1 MLNRHI
7 VLLVF
12 GMLCTWPA
20 RGHDFWLQPRE
31 YWLPPGLVTPL
42 TLQVGHGPYRQRSPI
57 PPGRITRFAAI
68 GPGNRFL
75 DLRERLHP
83 GDQLEDGSVVF
94 PGPGTYVVVLETDNR
109 AQSHLPAIRFNDYL
123 QVEGLTPALE
133 ERRRLHRMDAD
144 GSEIYS
150 RHAKALVRVG
160 TGAGDVV
167 SSEWVT
173 RPVGLPLEI
182 IPEVN
187 PYATPRPAALPVRV
201 LYEGRPLPG
210 ALVKLTELEHDAEP
224 FEAHRTDASGRTTFA
239 LPNQGT
245 WLLNVIWTRPLPKT
259 EETDFE
265 TVFSS
270 LSFGFSGRAPAAGI
284 P

>member
-1 MLNRHI
+1 MSNRI
-7 VLLVF
+7 IALLVA
-12 GMLCTWPA
+12 GMLCSWPA
-20 RGHDFWLQPRE
+20 WGHDFWLQPRE
-31 YWLPPGLVTPL
+31 YWLPPTVVTPL

-57 PPGRITRFAAI
+57 PSRRITRFATV
-68 GPGNRFL
+68 GPGGGLL

-83 GDQLEDGSVVF
+83 GDALEDGSLAF
-94 PGPGTYVVVLETDNR
+94 PNPGVYVVILETDNQ

-133 ERRRLHRMDAD
+133 ERQRLNRMDAD

-160 TGAGDVV
+160 TGNQV
-167 SSEWVT
+167 SSGWVT

-182 IPEVN
+182 VPEIN
-187 PYATPRPAALPVRV
+187 PYATPRPVALPVQV
-201 LYEGRPLPG
+201 LYGGQPLPG

-224 FEAHRTDASGRTTFA
+224 FETHRTDASGRATFA
-239 LPNQGT
+239 LPDQGT

-270 LSFGFSGRAPAAGI
+270 LSFGFSGRAPVVGI

>member
-1 MLNRHI
+1 MLNRLI
-7 VLLVF
+7 TCVLSVV
-12 GMLCTWPA
+12 GALCPWPA
-20 RGHDFWLQPRE
+20 WGHDFWLQPRE
-31 YWLPPGLVTPL
+31 YWLSPRLVTPL
-42 TLQVGHGPYRQRSPI
+42 ILQVGHGPYRQRSPI
-57 PPGRITRFAAI
+57 PPRRITRFAAV
-68 GPGNRFL
+68 GPGGGCL
-75 DLRERLHP
+75 DLRDRLHP
-83 GDQLEDGSVVF
+83 GDAREDGSLVF
-94 PGPGTYVVVLETDNR
+94 PDPGVYVVILDTDNR

-133 ERRRLHRMDAD
+133 ERQRLHRMDAD

-160 TGAGDVV
+160 SGNQV
-167 SSEWVT
+167 SSQWVT

-182 IPEVN
+182 VPEIN
-187 PYATPRPAALPVRV
+187 PYATPRAAALPVRV
-201 LYEGRPLPG
+201 LYGGQPLPG

-224 FEAHRTDASGRTTFA
+224 FETHRTDVSGRATFT

-270 LSFGFSGRAPAAGI
+270 LSFGFSGRAPVVGI